1 MDKKDKLKC
10 YTLKANDGH
19 MYTTCDDKSVKP
31 KKKKV
36 KLVLKQPKEAATD
49 AMNAIKEVRNISGS
63 VKLKKQFIER
73 LKAEM
78 EKSKYEK
85 VLKATKEFE
94 EKKEAAKPKPANYD
108 MLRPEIRK
116 NILEFAGA
124 KSPIDVARDELI
136 ELTTEKRKLTG
147 YGETYVFFV
156 INNTLD
162 KIGSRNLGELGINT
176 TYKKTPRA
184 RTIFLRDPIEVLKE
198 YRKRTGEVKYK
209 NVIETTLN
217 RMKVYYKLMKTA
229 DDATAGS
236 KPYRSQYVDEIVA
249 IVKKNKNLFKNN
261 FFPNAVRQKNKG
273 QITANFRTDGI
284 KDTID
289 GGLNFDYTDPMDV
302 VVSFDRMYINIKSNS
317 DFTKLI
323 KEIHNGIKS
332 VQERVLM
339 GEEERDVK
347 NLLAEESKME
357 FQRLQEEAEASKA
370 KYKSQMEALAKSQNK
385 ILSNDG
391 KGGFYLF

>member
-94 EKKEAAKPKPANYD
+94 EKKEAAKPKPKPANYD

-209 NVIETTLN
+209 NVIERSLN
-217 RMKVYYKLMKTA
+217 RVKVYYKIMSN
-229 DDATAGS
+229 ATAPEKDKEY
-236 KPYRSQYVDEIVA
+236 KPTREQQAEIMEAVIVRANSQ
-249 IVKKNKNLFKNN
+249 NLLKNN
-261 FFPNAVRQKNKG
+261 FVPKAVKQDKKGGKVKNTMFG
-273 QITANFRTDGI
+273 VTREQIRNFRTDGI
-284 KDTID
+284 IDYID
-289 GGLNFDYTDPMDV
+289 GGLGMGLSSRIHLLV
-302 VVSFDRMYINIKSNS
+302 VMERLYINARSEK
-317 DFTKLI
+317 DFTELMKMMNMYLVKTMKETI
-323 KEIHNGIKS
+323 IKNKEKRERIDTRQKEIEQK
-332 VQERVLM
+332 RK
-339 GEEERDVK
+339 ERD
-347 NLLAEESKME
+347 EKME
-357 FQRLQEEAEASKA
+357 EIKRLKDELDN
-370 KYKSQMEALAKSQNK
+370 M
-385 ILSNDG
+385 
-391 KGGFYLF
+391 

>member
-19 MYTTCDDKSVKP
+19 RYVTCDDKSKEKRKEKRKERP
-31 KKKKV
+31 KKLVIKK
-36 KLVLKQPKEAATD
+36 KAPKEAATD
-49 AMNAIKEVRNISGS
+49 AMNAIKEVKNMSGNP
-63 VKLKKQFIER
+63 KLKKQFIER
-73 LKAEM
+73 VRAELD
-78 EKSKYEK
+78 EPSPN
-85 VLKATKEFE
+85 TT
-94 EKKEAAKPKPANYD
+94 AKPKPANYD

-124 KSPIDVARDELI
+124 KSPIDAARDELI
-136 ELTTEKRKLTG
+136 KLATPARVGKPILEK
-147 YGETYVFFV
+147 TYVFYV

-162 KIGSRNLGELGINT
+162 KKGSRNLRELDIAT
-176 TYKKTPRA
+176 TYKRSPRG
-184 RTIFLRDPIEVLKE
+184 RKIFLRDPIEVLKE

-217 RMKVYYKLMKTA
+217 RMKVYHKLMKTA
-229 DDATAGS
+229 NDATAGS
-236 KPYRSQYVDEIVA
+236 KPSRSQYQAEIVA

-261 FFPNAVRQKNKG
+261 FFPNPVTELIRG
-273 QITANFRTDGI
+273 QRVSKFRTDGI
-284 KDTID
+284 EDYID
-289 GGLNFDYTDPMDV
+289 GGLNFDYSAPMDV
-302 VVSFDRMYINIKSNS
+302 VVSFDRMYRNIKSNS

-323 KEIHNGIKS
+323 KEIHSGIKN

-339 GEEERDVK
+339 GQEERDVK

-357 FQRLQEEAEASKA
+357 FQRLQEEALASQA